1 MKRTTLVQA
10 TFFLSL
16 FLIAGCFPVRAIKL
30 NIQTGALEII
40 LGETKNI
47 ALTVDPVDSTVSF
60 TTADDSIATV
70 SPLGVVTGVAV
81 GSTTVAIEA
90 TKDGY
95 KKAQGAVTITVVPVI
110 PEYTVTFEVSDLEG
124 PVNGADVAFDSET
137 KLTDANGQAIFSGVL
152 GGNRQYT
159 VSKIGYEDATGTV
172 NVDGD
177 KTVDVTLSR
186 KLYTLSIDVTGEGTV
201 TKNPDK
207 VEYTHGEEVQLTAIP
222 DAGWSFTNWT
232 GDLSGSDNPKAIVMD
247 QNRSVSATFIIDT
260 YTIVATAGPGGAIEP
275 EGQVQVNH
283 GDDKEFVITPDAG
296 YEIADVVVDGVSV
309 GAVANYTFNN
319 VVSDH
324 TIDASFSLLEYTITV
339 SASPLEGGTVSGGGV
354 YMHGETVDLTAVPD
368 DSYRFKNWTEGGVV
382 VSTNANYSFTAST
395 SRDLVANFIEKTYEL
410 TVKLSG
416 QGSVE
421 KQPDKAL
428 YLPGE
433 VVNLT
438 AIPETGWRFLNWS
451 GALTGNA
458 NPASI
463 TMNNDKTVTANFAIN
478 QYVVVI
484 SPNPQNGGVVS
495 GGGTYSHGDTVTLN
509 ATPSEGYE
517 FLNWTDGGI
526 VVSTEAEYSF
536 NATADRLLTA
546 NFALKS
552 YTLETQVS
560 GEGAVQRTPDKAH
573 YTHGEIVELTAVPD
587 NGWGFVGWSGDLEGS
602 ENPAEINMDS
612 DKSVTATFTRNQ
624 YTVNLVAEP
633 QEGGTVAGGGVYL
646 FDDEATI
653 TAQASDC
660 YLFTGWY
667 EDGLLVSESAE
678 YSFTVDG
685 DRELEARFAKAV
697 ISKEFI
703 FIEEYFILGRL
714 YKVSIQLDL
723 RISYVRFVYPGI
735 DPNTLIP
742 IPGEATPDASGRI
755 EMEAFLTTSNATAV
769 EILCYSGDNLLSQ
782 CLAKLDR

>member
-1 MKRTTLVQA
+1 MKRRNLILLAVV
-10 TFFLSL
+10 LSI
-16 FLIAGCFPVRAIKL
+16 FLIASCFPVRAIKL

-81 GSTTVAIEA
+81 GNTTVAVEA

-95 KKAQGAVTITVVPVI
+95 KKAQGSVTITVVPV

-124 PVNGADVAFDSET
+124 TVNGADVAFNSET
-137 KLTDANGQAIFSGVL
+137 KLTDVNGLAIFSGVL
-152 GGNRQYT
+152 RGNRQYI
-159 VSKIGYEDATGTV
+159 VSKTGYEDATGNV
-172 NVDGD
+172 NVDSD

-186 KLYTLSIDVTGEGTV
+186 KLYTLSIEVTGEGTV

-207 VEYTHGEEVQLTAIP
+207 PEYTHGEEVQLTALP

-232 GDLSGSDNPKAIVMD
+232 GDFTGSDNPKAIVMD

-260 YTIVATAGPGGAIEP
+260 YTIVATAGPGGAVEP
-275 EGQVQVNH
+275 EGQIQVNH
-283 GDDKEFVITPDAG
+283 GDDKEFIITPDAG

-339 SASPLEGGTVSGGGV
+339 SASPIEGGTVSGGGV
-354 YMHGETVDLTAVPD
+354 YKHGETVDLSAVAD

-382 VSTNANYSFTAST
+382 VSTDQNYSFTAST

-410 TVKLSG
+410 TVNISG

-428 YLPGE
+428 YMPGE

-451 GALTGNA
+451 GSLTGNT

-478 QYVVVI
+478 QYVVVV

-495 GGGTYSHGDTVTLN
+495 GGGTYSHGDTVKLN

-517 FLNWTDGGI
+517 FLNWTDGG
-526 VVSTEAEYSF
+526 VEVSTEAEYSF

-560 GEGAVQRTPDKAH
+560 GEGTVQRTPDKAH

-602 ENPAEINMDS
+602 ENPSEINMDS

-667 EDGLLVSESAE
+667 EDGLMVSESAE

-697 ISKEFI
+697 ITKEFV
-703 FIEEYFILGRL
+703 FILENFFLGCKYDVTL
-714 YKVSIQLDL
+714 ELDP
-723 RISYVRFVYPGI
+723 RITKVRFIYPDI
-735 DPNTLIP
+735 DPEEQTP
-742 IPGEATPDASGRI
+742 IPE
-755 EMEAFLTTSNATAV
+755 EAFPDEEGKVEITAFWTNKDATAV
-769 EILCYSGDNLLSQ
+769 VILCYVGDELVSQ
-782 CLAKLDR
+782 CLAELSK

>member
-1 MKRTTLVQA
+1 MKRRNLILLAVV
-10 TFFLSL
+10 LSL
-16 FLIAGCFPVRAIKL
+16 FLIASCFPVRAIKL

-40 LGETKNI
+40 VGETKNI

-60 TTADDSIATV
+60 TTSDDSIATV

-81 GSTTVAIEA
+81 GSTTIAVEA

-95 KKAQGAVTITVVPVI
+95 KKAQGAVTITIIPV
-110 PEYTVTFEVSDLEG
+110 PEYAVTFEVSDQEG
-124 PVNGADVAFDSET
+124 PVNGADVAFNSQA
-137 KLTDANGQAIFSGVL
+137 KLTDENGQAIFSGVL
-152 GGNRQYT
+152 RGNRQYT
-159 VSKIGYEDATGTV
+159 VSKIGYENSTGTV
-172 NVDGD
+172 DVDSD

-186 KLYTLSIDVTGEGTV
+186 KLYTLDIDVTGEGTV

-207 VEYTHGEEVQLTAIP
+207 PEYTHGEEVQLTALP
-222 DAGWSFTNWT
+222 DEGWSFANWT
-232 GDLSGSDNPKAIVMD
+232 GDLSGSDNPKVIVMD
-247 QNRSVSATFIIDT
+247 QNRSVMANFTINT

-275 EGQVQVNH
+275 EGQIQINH
-283 GDDKEFVITPDAG
+283 GDDKEYIITPDNG
-296 YEIADVVVDGVSV
+296 YETADVIVDGVSV
-309 GAVANYTFNN
+309 GAVSNYTFNN

-339 SASPLEGGTVSGGGV
+339 SASPIEGGTVSGGGV
-354 YMHGETVDLTAVPD
+354 YKHGETVGLSAVAD
-368 DSYRFKNWTEGGVV
+368 DSYRFTNWTEDGVV
-382 VSTNANYSFTAST
+382 VSTDANYSFAAST

-421 KQPDKAL
+421 KQPDKAF
-428 YLPGE
+428 YMPGE
-433 VVNLT
+433 VVKLT
-438 AIPETGWRFLNWS
+438 AVPETGWRFLNWS
-451 GALTGNA
+451 GSLTGNT

-478 QYVVVI
+478 QYVVVV
-484 SPNPQNGGVVS
+484 SPNPQNGGTLS
-495 GGGTYSHGDTVTLN
+495 GGGTYSHGETVTLN

-517 FLNWTDGGI
+517 FLNWTEGG
-526 VVSTEAEYSF
+526 VEVSTDANYSF

-560 GEGAVQRTPDKAH
+560 GEGSIQRTPDKAL

-587 NGWGFVGWSGDLEGS
+587 NGWGFVGWRGDLEGS
-602 ENPAEINMDS
+602 ENPTEINMNG
-612 DKSVTATFTRNQ
+612 DKSVTATFARNQ
-624 YTVNLVAEP
+624 YTVNLVVEP
-633 QEGGTVAGGGVYL
+633 QEGGTVGGGGVYS
-646 FDDEATI
+646 FGDEATV
-653 TAQASDC
+653 TAQVSDC

-697 ISKEFI
+697 ISKEFV
-703 FIEEYFILGRL
+703 FILENFFLGCKYEVVL
-714 YKVSIQLDL
+714 ELDPQIT
-723 RISYVRFVYPGI
+723 RVRFIYPGI
-735 DPNTLIP
+735 DP
-742 IPGEATPDASGRI
+742 EEQTPVP
-755 EMEAFLTTSNATAV
+755 EEAFPDEEGKVEIAAFWTNKDATAV
-769 EILCYSGDNLLSQ
+769 VILCYIGDELVSQ
-782 CLAKLDR
+782 CLAELSK

>member
-1 MKRTTLVQA
+1 MKRRNLILLAVV
-10 TFFLSL
+10 LSL
-16 FLIAGCFPVRAIKL
+16 LLIASCFPVRAIKL

-47 ALTVDPVDSTVSF
+47 ALTIDPVDSTVSF

-81 GSTTVAIEA
+81 GSTTVAVEA

-95 KKAQGAVTITVVPVI
+95 KKAQGSVTITVVPV

-124 PVNGADVAFDSET
+124 PVNGADVAFNSET
-137 KLTDANGQAIFSGVL
+137 KLTDANGLAIYSGVL
-152 GGNRQYT
+152 RGNRQYT
-159 VSKIGYEDATGTV
+159 VSKIGYEDATGNV
-172 NVDGD
+172 NVDSD

-186 KLYTLSIDVTGEGTV
+186 KLYTLSIEVTGNGTV

-207 VEYTHGEEVQLTAIP
+207 PEYTHGEEVLLTAIP
-222 DAGWSFTNWT
+222 EAGWSFTNWT
-232 GDLSGSDNPKAIVMD
+232 GDFTGSDNPKVIVMD
-247 QNRSVSATFIIDT
+247 QNRSVSATFLIDT
-260 YTIVATAGPGGAIEP
+260 YTIVATTGPGGSIEP
-275 EGQVQVNH
+275 EGQIQVNH
-283 GDDKEFVITPDAG
+283 GDDREFIITPDAG
-296 YEIADVVVDGVSV
+296 YEIADVIVDGVSV
-309 GAVANYTFNN
+309 GAVANYSFNN

-339 SASPLEGGTVSGGGV
+339 SASPIEGGTVSGGDV
-354 YMHGETVDLTAVPD
+354 YKHGETVDLNAVAD
-368 DSYRFKNWTEGGVV
+368 DSHRFKNWTEGGVV
-382 VSTNANYSFTAST
+382 VSTDANYSFTASS
-395 SRDLVANFIEKTYEL
+395 SRDLVANFIEKIYEL
-410 TVKLSG
+410 TANISG
-416 QGSVE
+416 QGSIE

-433 VVNLT
+433 VVILT

-451 GALTGNA
+451 GDLTGIT

-478 QYVVVI
+478 QYVVVV

-495 GGGTYSHGDTVTLN
+495 GGGTYSHGDIVTLN

-517 FLNWTDGGI
+517 FLNWTDGG
-526 VVSTEAEYSF
+526 VEVSTEAEYSF

-560 GEGAVQRTPDKAH
+560 GEGAVQRIPDKAR

-612 DKSVTATFTRNQ
+612 DKSVTATFTRNR

-646 FDDEATI
+646 FGDEATI

-667 EDGLLVSESAE
+667 EDGLLVSERAE

-697 ISKEFI
+697 ISKEFV
-703 FIEEYFILGRL
+703 FILENFFLGCKYDVTL
-714 YKVSIQLDL
+714 ELDPQ
-723 RISYVRFVYPGI
+723 ITKVRFIYPDI
-735 DPNTLIP
+735 DPEEQTP
-742 IPGEATPDASGRI
+742 IPE
-755 EMEAFLTTSNATAV
+755 EAFPDEEGKVEITAFWTNKDATAV
-769 EILCYSGDNLLSQ
+769 VILCYVGDELVSQ
-782 CLAKLDR
+782 CLAELSK

>member
-1 MKRTTLVQA
+1 MKRRNLILLAVVLA
-10 TFFLSL
+10 L
-16 FLIAGCFPVRAIKL
+16 FLIASCFPVRAIKL

-40 LGETKNI
+40 VGETKNI
-47 ALTVDPVDSTVSF
+47 ALTVDPVDSSVSF

-81 GSTTVAIEA
+81 GNTTVAIEA

-95 KKAQGAVTITVVPVI
+95 KKAQGSVTITVVPV

-124 PVNGADVAFDSET
+124 PVNGANVAFNSET
-137 KLTDANGQAIFSGVL
+137 KLTDENGLAVFSGVL
-152 GGNRQYT
+152 RGNRQYT
-159 VSKIGYEDATGTV
+159 VSKIGYEDATEIV
-172 NVDGD
+172 NVDSD
-177 KTVDVTLSR
+177 KTVDVTLSN
-186 KLYTLSIDVTGEGTV
+186 KLYTLSIEVTGEGTV

-207 VEYTHGEEVQLTAIP
+207 PEYTHGEEVQLTALP
-222 DAGWSFTNWT
+222 DEGWSFGDWT
-232 GDLSGSDNPKAIVMD
+232 GDLTGSDNPKAVVMD
-247 QNRSVSATFIIDT
+247 QNRSVSASFTINT

-275 EGQVQVNH
+275 EGQIQVNH
-283 GDDKEFVITPDAG
+283 GDDKEFIITPDAG
-296 YEIADVVVDGVSV
+296 YEIADVIVDGVSV

-319 VVSDH
+319 VVSHH

-339 SASPLEGGTVSGGGV
+339 SASPAEGGSVSGGGV
-354 YMHGETVDLTAVPD
+354 YKHGETVDLTAVED
-368 DSYRFKNWTEGGVV
+368 DSYRFKNWTESGVV
-382 VSTNANYSFTAST
+382 VSTDPNYSFTAST

-410 TVKLSG
+410 TVNISG
-416 QGSVE
+416 QGSVD

-428 YLPGE
+428 YMPGE

-451 GALTGNA
+451 GSLTGNTS
-458 NPASI
+458 PASI
-463 TMNNDKTVTANFAIN
+463 TMNNDKTVSANFAIN
-478 QYVVVI
+478 QYVVVV

-495 GGGTYSHGDTVTLN
+495 GGGTYPHGETVTLN
-509 ATPSEGYE
+509 ATPNEGYE
-517 FLNWTDGGI
+517 FLNWTDGGV
-526 VVSTEAEYSF
+526 VVSTEAEYLF

-587 NGWGFVGWSGDLEGS
+587 NGWGFVGWSGDLEVS

-633 QEGGTVAGGGVYL
+633 QEGGTVAGGGVYS
-646 FDDEATI
+646 FGDEATI
-653 TAQASDC
+653 TSQASDC

-685 DRELEARFAKAV
+685 DRELEARFVKAV
-697 ISKEFI
+697 ISKEFV
-703 FIEEYFILGRL
+703 FILENFFLGCKYDVTL
-714 YKVSIQLDL
+714 ELDPQIT
-723 RISYVRFVYPGI
+723 RVRFIYPDI
-735 DPNTLIP
+735 DPEEQTP
-742 IPGEATPDASGRI
+742 IPE
-755 EMEAFLTTSNATAV
+755 EAFPDEEGKVEITAFWTNKDATAV
-769 EILCYSGDNLLSQ
+769 VILCYVGDELVSQ
-782 CLAKLDR
+782 CLAELSK

>member
-1 MKRTTLVQA
+1 
-10 TFFLSL
+10 
-16 FLIAGCFPVRAIKL
+16 LIASCFAVRAIKL

-40 LGETKNI
+40 VGETKNI
-47 ALTVDPVDSTVSF
+47 ALTVDPVDSSVSF

-81 GSTTVAIEA
+81 GNTTVAIEA

-95 KKAQGAVTITVVPVI
+95 KKAQGSVTITVVPV

-124 PVNGADVAFDSET
+124 PVNGANVAFNSET
-137 KLTDANGQAIFSGVL
+137 KLTDENGLAVFSGVL
-152 GGNRQYT
+152 RGNRQYT
-159 VSKIGYEDATGTV
+159 VSKIGYEDATEIV
-172 NVDGD
+172 NVDSD
-177 KTVDVTLSR
+177 KTVDVTLSN
-186 KLYTLSIDVTGEGTV
+186 KLYTLSIEVTGEGTV

-207 VEYTHGEEVQLTAIP
+207 PEYTHGEEVQLTALP
-222 DAGWSFTNWT
+222 DEGWSFGDWT
-232 GDLSGSDNPKAIVMD
+232 GDLTGSDNPKAVVMD
-247 QNRSVSATFIIDT
+247 QNRSVSASFTINT

-275 EGQVQVNH
+275 EGQIQVNH
-283 GDDKEFVITPDAG
+283 GDDKEFIITPDAG
-296 YEIADVVVDGVSV
+296 YEIADVIVDGVSV

-319 VVSDH
+319 VVSHH

-339 SASPLEGGTVSGGGV
+339 SASPAEGGSVSGGGV
-354 YMHGETVDLTAVPD
+354 YKHGETVDLTAVED
-368 DSYRFKNWTEGGVV
+368 DSYRFKNWTESGVV
-382 VSTNANYSFTAST
+382 VSTDPNYSFTAST

-410 TVKLSG
+410 TVNISG
-416 QGSVE
+416 QGSVD

-428 YLPGE
+428 YMPGE

-451 GALTGNA
+451 GSLTGNTS
-458 NPASI
+458 PASI
-463 TMNNDKTVTANFAIN
+463 TMNNDKTVSANFAIN
-478 QYVVVI
+478 QYVVVV

-495 GGGTYSHGDTVTLN
+495 GGGTYPHGETVTLN
-509 ATPSEGYE
+509 ATPNEGYE
-517 FLNWTDGGI
+517 FLNWTDGGV
-526 VVSTEAEYSF
+526 VVSTEAEYLF

-587 NGWGFVGWSGDLEGS
+587 NGWGFVGWSGDLEVS

-633 QEGGTVAGGGVYL
+633 QEGGTVAGGGVYS
-646 FDDEATI
+646 FGDEATI
-653 TAQASDC
+653 TSQASDC

-685 DRELEARFAKAV
+685 DRELEARFVKAV
-697 ISKEFI
+697 ISKEFV
-703 FIEEYFILGRL
+703 FILENFFLGCKYDVTL
-714 YKVSIQLDL
+714 ELDPQIT
-723 RISYVRFVYPGI
+723 RVRFIYPDI
-735 DPNTLIP
+735 DPEEQTP
-742 IPGEATPDASGRI
+742 IPE
-755 EMEAFLTTSNATAV
+755 EAFPDEEGKVEITAFWTNKDATAV
-769 EILCYSGDNLLSQ
+769 VILCYIGDELVSQ
-782 CLAKLDR
+782 CLAELSK

>member
-1 MKRTTLVQA
+1 MKRRNLILLAVVLA
-10 TFFLSL
+10 L
-16 FLIAGCFPVRAIKL
+16 FLIASCFPVRAIKL

-40 LGETKNI
+40 VGETKNI
-47 ALTVDPVDSTVSF
+47 ALTVDPVDSSVSF

-81 GSTTVAIEA
+81 GNTTVAIEA

-95 KKAQGAVTITVVPVI
+95 KKAQGSVTITVVPV

-124 PVNGADVAFDSET
+124 PVNGANVAFNSET
-137 KLTDANGQAIFSGVL
+137 KLTDENGLAVFSGVL
-152 GGNRQYT
+152 RGNRQYT
-159 VSKIGYEDATGTV
+159 VSKIGYEDATEIV
-172 NVDGD
+172 NVDSD
-177 KTVDVTLSR
+177 KTVDVTLSN
-186 KLYTLSIDVTGEGTV
+186 KLYTLSIEVTGEGTV

-207 VEYTHGEEVQLTAIP
+207 PEYTHGEEVQLTALP
-222 DAGWSFTNWT
+222 DEGWSFGDWT
-232 GDLSGSDNPKAIVMD
+232 GDLTGSDNPKAVVMD
-247 QNRSVSATFIIDT
+247 QNRSVSASFTINT

-275 EGQVQVNH
+275 EGQIQVNR
-283 GDDKEFVITPDAG
+283 GDDKEFIITPDAG
-296 YEIADVVVDGVSV
+296 YEIADVIVDGVSV

-319 VVSDH
+319 VVSHH

-339 SASPLEGGTVSGGGV
+339 SASPAEGGSVSGGGV
-354 YMHGETVDLTAVPD
+354 YKHGETVDLTAVED
-368 DSYRFKNWTEGGVV
+368 DSYRFKNWTESGVV
-382 VSTNANYSFTAST
+382 VSTDPNYSFTAST

-410 TVKLSG
+410 TVNISG
-416 QGSVE
+416 QGSVD

-428 YLPGE
+428 YMPGE

-451 GALTGNA
+451 GSLTGNTS
-458 NPASI
+458 PASI
-463 TMNNDKTVTANFAIN
+463 TMNNDKTVSANFAIN
-478 QYVVVI
+478 QYVVVV

-495 GGGTYSHGDTVTLN
+495 GGGTYPHGETVTLN
-509 ATPSEGYE
+509 ATPNEGYE
-517 FLNWTDGGI
+517 FLNWTDGGV
-526 VVSTEAEYSF
+526 VVSTEAEYLF

-587 NGWGFVGWSGDLEGS
+587 NGWGFVGWSGDLEVS

-633 QEGGTVAGGGVYL
+633 QEGGTVAGGGVYS
-646 FDDEATI
+646 FGDEATI
-653 TAQASDC
+653 TSQASDC

-685 DRELEARFAKAV
+685 DRELEARFVKAV
-697 ISKEFI
+697 ISKEFV
-703 FIEEYFILGRL
+703 FILENFFLGCKYDVTL
-714 YKVSIQLDL
+714 ELDPQIT
-723 RISYVRFVYPGI
+723 RVRFIYPDI
-735 DPNTLIP
+735 DPEEQTP
-742 IPGEATPDASGRI
+742 IPE
-755 EMEAFLTTSNATAV
+755 EAFPDEEGKVEITAFWTNKDATAV
-769 EILCYSGDNLLSQ
+769 VILCYIGDELVSQ
-782 CLAKLDR
+782 CLAELSK